1 MIAFL
6 QIIVMFVL
14 HGLRDGHGT
23 TMTVE
28 GYIPEVAV
36 HMMGLFQFF
45 FFFCEEV
52 RLCVYHY
59 HTGTVSSGDDH
70 HTTMIFSSCSLD
82 GFDG

>member
-14 HGLRDGHGT
+14 HGLRDEHGT

-28 GYIPEVAV
+28 GYVPEVAV

-45 FFFCEEV
+45 FFAKRFDSLPYMHCLV
-52 RLCVYHY
+52 R
-59 HTGTVSSGDDH
+59 
-70 HTTMIFSSCSLD
+70 
-82 GFDG
+82 

>member
-1 MIAFL
+1 MIAFS

-14 HGLRDGHGT
+14 HGLRDEHGT

-28 GYIPEVAV
+28 GYVPEVAV
-36 HMMGLFQFF
+36 HMMGLFFF
-45 FFFCEEV
+45 L
-52 RLCVYHY
+52 RRGSIHY
-59 HTGTVSSGDDH
+59 HTYTVSSGDDF

>member
-14 HGLRDGHGT
+14 HGLRDDLGT
-23 TMTVE
+23 TMTFE
-28 GYIPEVAV
+28 GYVPEVAV
-36 HMMGLFQFF
+36 HLMGLFQFF
-45 FFFCEEV
+45 FL
-52 RLCVYHY
+52 RRRSIHY
-59 HTGTVSSGDDH
+59 HTCTVSSGDDH

>member
-14 HGLRDGHGT
+14 HGLRDEHAT

-28 GYIPEVAV
+28 GLRSRSRCSHDGAFSV
-36 HMMGLFQFF
+36 FF
-45 FFFCEEV
+45 L
-52 RLCVYHY
+52 RRGSIHY
-59 HTGTVSSGDDH
+59 HTCTVSSGDDH